1 MAFLNEEDIYIGSI
15 FTMIYIID
23 IRIRKF
29 QDRSNRYILIKIKIN
44 KNSFCSARGK
54 KIESSLFIINYS
66 ELFLFSFSLSN
77 NFEIISDS

>member
-1 MAFLNEEDIYIGSI
+1 MAFLNEEDIYIVSI

-29 QDRSNRYILIKIKIN
+29 QDRSNRYILTRN